1 MTFLD
6 KGLIYELRSKIS
18 GSPIFSKDV
27 SLKDNYDLICAVL
40 DRLDTSVNYLN
51 KHSDI
56 PSTEHDFWV
65 FMMYSSMVKDASKQ
79 LGDVLGVDY
88 PFMNKND
95 DVNFKFFKSFCMRKP
110 LNLEERIVPT
120 DDKFFEYFRSIAFAH
135 PFETSRANFLKKNDN
150 EIHYSPFVIVNDHML
165 SPLKEIKDA
174 VGVRVYTNKADGWD
188 SILDIEISF
197 NSLKNFIESRYNFIK
212 KIIDWSQKQIDDFE
226 QIWKSRKVDR
236 NLPDIKILED
246 IIEIFKS
253 RHQSTYAIETILDY
267 LECEL
272 TLDDNLES
280 VKKYRSMIIGFIP
293 AICDAVDNLD
303 YDFIFNTIY
312 FKIEA
317 TPKGNIGDM
326 TSYQIQKI
334 FSYESDVSWGRHN
347 AKEFSQG
354 FAKEFVTIKQESMNF
369 SEIKLLVRTA
379 CYLKIEQ
386 EK

>member
-1 MTFLD
+1 M
-6 KGLIYELRSKIS
+6 
-18 GSPIFSKDV
+18 
-27 SLKDNYDLICAVL
+27 
-40 DRLDTSVNYLN
+40 
-51 KHSDI
+51 
-56 PSTEHDFWV
+56 V

-212 KIIDWSQKQIDDFE
+212 K
-226 QIWKSRKVDR
+226 
-236 NLPDIKILED
+236 N
-246 IIEIFKS
+246 
-253 RHQSTYAIETILDY
+253 
-267 LECEL
+267 
-272 TLDDNLES
+272 
-280 VKKYRSMIIGFIP
+280 YRL
-293 AICDAVDNLD
+293 V
-303 YDFIFNTIY
+303 
-312 FKIEA
+312 
-317 TPKGNIGDM
+317 
-326 TSYQIQKI
+326 
-334 FSYESDVSWGRHN
+334 
-347 AKEFSQG
+347 AK
-354 FAKEFVTIKQESMNF
+354 TN
-369 SEIKLLVRTA
+369 
-379 CYLKIEQ
+379 
-386 EK
+386 